1 MTAVVLITIF
11 TVLLVLFLER
21 LNSTWIKKIFNWLP
35 SILLAYLIPAVCSY
49 ILNRDF
55 SEVTIHQWSKDLFIP
70 LAIVAVMSSLSVS
83 QLKKVGWKP
92 IAVFLSGSLW
102 IAIFPVGF
110 LLFFQNTDFVSESLL
125 GLERWKGI
133 PPIVG
138 SWIGGSTSQLVLK
151 ELVACPE
158 ALFLTILVLDNIL
171 VNLWTIGMFQT
182 IKKSDTV
189 NRLLGIQSYEPP
201 SEVNTNQNKSQSP
214 LLSISILFGSV
225 FLAHISLPSFVG
237 KVVALSILGLGFG
250 FFIKSW
256 NSQFTLQL
264 GSILILLVMAVLGLK
279 LQFDLIQFD
288 IVFMG
293 FLVVLVKQPF
303 LVMLG
308 AAKLLNVHAAW
319 VPIASMANVG
329 GIATAPA
336 VTAAYEKKWMP
347 HAIILAVL
355 SMATGTFWG
364 MVTVGLIQF
373 LLFNSIQNKTPFYII
388 EYQKSFGAITPTPN
402 HFCICY

>member
-1 MTAVVLITIF
+1 MTAAVLITIF

-189 NRLLGIQSYEPP
+189 NKLLGIQSYEPP

-214 LLSISILFGSV
+214 LLSISILLGSV

-237 KVVALSILGLGFG
+237 KVVALSLLGLGFG

-293 FLVVLVKQPF
+293 FLVVWLSSHFV
-303 LVMLG
+303 VMLG

-373 LLFNSIQNKTPFYII
+373 LLL
-388 EYQKSFGAITPTPN
+388 
-402 HFCICY
+402 

>member
-1 MTAVVLITIF
+1 MTAAVLITIF

-110 LLFFQNTDFVSESLL
+110 LLFYQNTDFVSESLL

-214 LLSISILFGSV
+214 LLSISILLGSV

-237 KVVALSILGLGFG
+237 KVVALSLLGLGFG

-293 FLVVLVKQPF
+293 FLVVWLSSHF

-373 LLFNSIQNKTPFYII
+373 LLL
-388 EYQKSFGAITPTPN
+388 
-402 HFCICY
+402 

>member
-1 MTAVVLITIF
+1 MTAAVLITIF

-83 QLKKVGWKP
+83 KLKKVGWKP
-92 IAVFLSGSLW
+92 IAVFFSGSLW

-189 NRLLGIQSYEPP
+189 NKLLGIQSYEPP

-214 LLSISILFGSV
+214 LLSISILLGSV

-237 KVVALSILGLGFG
+237 KVVALSLLGLGFG

-279 LQFDLIQFD
+279 LQFDLIKFD

-293 FLVVLVKQPF
+293 FLVVWLSSHFV
-303 LVMLG
+303 VMLG

-364 MVTVGLIQF
+364 MVTIGLIQF
-373 LLFNSIQNKTPFYII
+373 LLL
-388 EYQKSFGAITPTPN
+388 
-402 HFCICY
+402 